1 MQVDSLP
8 LIGIHSFCTSSESW
22 AGGAWN
28 ENICAMEYA
37 VHCLYWQA
45 RKEEKERKAKQD
57 QQLELERCSNIYAN
71 FGAGICSVLSRGK
84 YNDYKMKLFAAT
96 PRDIQ

>member
-1 MQVDSLP
+1 MVFIRFAPAEKAELGENEMKISVQWNML
-8 LIGIHSFCTSSESW
+8 CTVYTGEE
-22 AGGAWN
+22 GTEGA
-28 ENICAMEYA
+28 
-37 VHCLYWQA
+37 
-45 RKEEKERKAKQD
+45 RGRKAKQD

-71 FGAGICSVLSRGK
+71 FGAGISSVLSRGK